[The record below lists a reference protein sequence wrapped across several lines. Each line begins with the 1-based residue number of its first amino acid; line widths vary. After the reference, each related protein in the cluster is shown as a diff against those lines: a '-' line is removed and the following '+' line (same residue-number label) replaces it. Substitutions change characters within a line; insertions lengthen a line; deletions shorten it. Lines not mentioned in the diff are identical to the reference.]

1 MVTLWTMSGLHYNRW
16 LLTSDRRPAGETVH
30 QPRTLTKYT
39 IFKLTIEILN
49 LIKMNYDEKNFLIR
63 LFTAMFQGLEHHNCS
78 VIPNNTKQ
86 ADISRLI
93 IFQQKILPIIAFWS
107 HQVKLVGEARRHLP
121 YVMLCSHCQHARTTR
136 RLKPN

>member
-1 MVTLWTMSGLHYNRW
+1 
-16 LLTSDRRPAGETVH
+16 
-30 QPRTLTKYT
+30 
-39 IFKLTIEILN
+39 
-49 LIKMNYDEKNFLIR
+49 MNYDEKNFLIR